1 MAARKTKLQHV
12 VTARTA
18 VKRES
23 DQNAIKEGAK
33 EEPPKKRAKRLRHD
47 RRLPDVEEESQLAVV
62 SFPPKQE
69 SLSVWF
75 APLRAGWLP
84 LGSQPKDED
93 FKCSVMRDL
102 VGSEGLQ
109 YEDFRV
115 LKL

>member
-1 MAARKTKLQHV
+1 MAARKTKSQHV
-12 VTARTA
+12 VTTRTA

-47 RRLPDVEEESQLAVV
+47 RRLPDLEDESQLAVV
-62 SFPPKQE
+62 SFPPKQD
-69 SLSVWF
+69 SLSVSF
-75 APLRAGWLP
+75 AQLRAGWLP